1 MKSIQE
7 AKDPDLRASVAAMNR
22 AAEAAR
28 KTAIQTGTDLIVL
41 KNGKL
46 TRIPADA
53 LREANPLADGKPS
66 PIGAPAS
73 RQSLNTA
80 SEDTGN

>member
-28 KTAIQTGTDLIVL
+28 RTAIQTGTDLIIM

-46 TRIPADA
+46 TRISSES
-53 LREANPLADGKPS
+53 LREANQLADSKS
-66 PIGAPAS
+66 S
-73 RQSLNTA
+73 
-80 SEDTGN
+80 

>member
-1 MKSIQE
+1 MGRELITMKSIQE
-7 AKDPDLRASVAAMNR
+7 ANDPDLRASVAAMNR

-28 KTAIQTGTDLIVL
+28 KIAIETGTDLIIM

-53 LREANPLADGKPS
+53 LREANPLADSKPS
-66 PIGAPAS
+66 
-73 RQSLNTA
+73 
-80 SEDTGN
+80 

>member
-7 AKDPDLRASVAAMNR
+7 AKDPYLRASVAAMNR

-28 KTAIQTGTDLIVL
+28 RIAIQTGTDLIIT

-46 TRIPADA
+46 TRISSDA
-53 LREANPLADGKPS
+53 LREANQLADSKS
-66 PIGAPAS
+66 S
-73 RQSLNTA
+73 
-80 SEDTGN
+80 

>member
-1 MKSIQE
+1 MQSIQA

-28 KTAIQTGTDLIVL
+28 KTAIQTGTDLIVM

-46 TRIPADA
+46 TRISADA
-53 LREANPLADGKPS
+53 LREEIPIADSKPS
-66 PIGAPAS
+66 PAS
-73 RQSLNTA
+73 T
-80 SEDTGN
+80 T